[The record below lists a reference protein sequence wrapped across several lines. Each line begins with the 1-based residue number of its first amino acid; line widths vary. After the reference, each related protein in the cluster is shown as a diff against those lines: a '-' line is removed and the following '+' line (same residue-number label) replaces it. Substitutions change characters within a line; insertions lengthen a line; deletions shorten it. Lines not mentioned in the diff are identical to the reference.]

1 MIIAIVFLVSAAV
14 VVIAGARLS
23 REGDVLAARTRL
35 GAAFIGAVAVA
46 SATSL
51 PELATTSFAVVQGS
65 VGLALGDLFGTL
77 MVNMA
82 MLALAVVLIRGPNI
96 FQAAPDDSAIPAV
109 VTIAL
114 CGIAVVGMVAAPTLG
129 PLGLGWAS
137 IAIGLAYGGGLW
149 IMRRDRAKRG
159 RSGARSGGGA
169 SRSVRPTLLRFGI
182 ASAAIVAAAYALALS
197 ARALAEQLGLSES
210 FFGTALLG
218 VVTSLPEATVAF
230 TAFRRE
236 AYGIGIGALF
246 GSNAFDVV
254 IVLPLDAIHRP
265 GPILAEAEPGTVVS
279 AVFAM
284 VLMAMALTGVV
295 ARGDRRIR
303 GVEPLAI
310 AMLVVYAFGIVLV
323 YRAGAG

>member
-1 MIIAIVFLVSAAV
+1 MIPAIAFLVSAAIV
-14 VVIAGARLS
+14 VAAGARLS

-35 GAAFIGAVAVA
+35 GEAFIGAVAVA

-51 PELATTSFAVVQGS
+51 PELATTSFAVAQGS

-82 MLALAVVLIRGPNI
+82 MLALAIVLVRGPNI

-109 VTIAL
+109 VTIVL
-114 CGIAVVGMVAAPTLG
+114 CGIAVVGMIAAPPLG

-149 IMRRDRAKRG
+149 IMRRDRARRG
-159 RSGARSGGGA
+159 SSSARSGRGA
-169 SRSVRPTLLRFGI
+169 ARGVRATLIRFGI
-182 ASAAIVAAAYALALS
+182 AAAVIVAAAYVLAVS

-236 AYGIGIGALF
+236 AYGIGVGALF

-254 IVLPLDAIHRP
+254 ILLPLDAIHRP
-265 GPILAEAEPGTVVS
+265 GPILAEAEPGTLVS
-279 AVFAM
+279 ALFAI
-284 VLMAMALTGVV
+284 VLMAMALTGVI

-303 GVEPLAI
+303 GVEPLAL
-310 AMLVVYAFGIVLV
+310 AMLAVYAVGLFLV